1 MKLDSTVAID
11 DLVASAE
18 GAEALATTVVR
29 LAGLISGGQA
39 DIKQIVEVVSYDQA
53 LTADLLRRANSAAD
67 GGSTPITT
75 VRNAVVRL
83 GTSTL
88 LSMAMAATLSGRMK
102 SAIPAYGLAEGELW
116 RRSVAASI
124 TADAIRARAG
134 VDVPGEASTAA
145 LLHDFG
151 KVVISRHF
159 GPQLFEMLSR
169 AAEREGMS
177 ILEAERAVMGVDHA
191 EVGGLVVQRWKLPLS
206 IVAAVSGHHSTEPG
220 RPPMSA
226 AVSLAHA
233 ATDDVLDDMPDD
245 GLADGLDDGGSL
257 SPRVV
262 DSHAQVLADLGLSAE
277 DYGLLVEDARV
288 RYAAVNDTYSGGSSR
303 LPSPRRH

>member
-1 MKLDSTVAID
+1 MQLDAAVSID

-29 LAGLISGGQA
+29 LAGLISGGRA
-39 DIKQIVEVVSYDQA
+39 DIRQIVDVVSYDQA
-53 LTADLLRRANSAAD
+53 LTADLLRRANSAAE
-67 GGSTPITT
+67 GGSVQITT

-116 RRSVAASI
+116 RRSVAASVGADVI
-124 TADAIRARAG
+124 RRHATA
-134 VDVPGEASTAA
+134 DVPGEATTAA

-169 AAEREGMS
+169 AAKKEGLS
-177 ILEAERAVMGVDHA
+177 ILEAERAVIGIDHA
-191 EVGGLVVQRWKLPLS
+191 EVGGLVVQRWKLPAS
-206 IVAAVSGHHSTEPG
+206 IVAAVSDHHSAEPG

-226 AVSLAHA
+226 AVSLAYA
-233 ATDDVLDDMPDD
+233 MTDDVLDEEEGFGPFVV
-245 GLADGLDDGGSL
+245 ADTHRGILE
-257 SPRVV
+257 
-262 DSHAQVLADLGLSAE
+262 DLGIPNE
-277 DYGLLVEDARV
+277 DYIDLVEEARDKCAVV
-288 RYAAVNDTYSGGSSR
+288 REGYESGPSTR
-303 LPSPRRH
+303 LPSVPRQSR